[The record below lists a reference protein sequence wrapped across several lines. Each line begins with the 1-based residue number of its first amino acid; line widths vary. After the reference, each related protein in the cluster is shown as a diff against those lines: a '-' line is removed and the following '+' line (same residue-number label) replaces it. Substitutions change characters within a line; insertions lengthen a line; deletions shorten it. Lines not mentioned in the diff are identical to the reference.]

1 MPGLKSIADVPN
13 FVSKEEHT
21 ALVGSTPTSFNDIP
35 PVLKHK
41 EENVSV
47 TIDPAFEGFL
57 SENAVQ
63 GTLYV
68 LTRSVSTTGISCNTF

>member
-35 PVLKHK
+35 PILKHK

-47 TIDPAFEGFL
+47 AIDPAFEV
-57 SENAVQ
+57 SRAK
-63 GTLYV
+63 TLFKEHF
-68 LTRSVSTTGISCNTF
+68 IF

>member
-35 PVLKHK
+35 PILKHK

-47 TIDPAFEGFL
+47 AIDPAFEGFP
-57 SENAVQ
+57 SENSVQ
-63 GTLYV
+63 GTLYI
-68 LTRSVSTTGISCNTF
+68 LTRSVSTTPIQRNSL